1 MRESLV
7 YSLKMSDLQMKG
19 GNYHVLLCIGFI
31 KNVNGYTILV
41 SIFCTKP
48 LSCVYIIKT

>member
-31 KNVNGYTILV
+31 KNVNGFTLRV

-48 LSCVYIIKT
+48 SICGYIIKT